1 MLVEALKLQISDSE
15 WNVRKI
21 EPLRKPSQVP
31 FCFVTILLLS
41 LSCSLGVIEKLG
53 MGVVPYVVLLVV
65 PVLGRM
71 SDQCEDVRLMAT
83 YCFATLIRFMPLE
96 VRSHGS
102 VGNFRTSI
110 CDIWRHSVTCLNE
123 YNKFDYKR
131 CFNKQTKKGFQYPFS
146 KLMKKA
152 RIDLKVND
160 KAFSVSELRISIMFR
175 TSWER
180 LFSDFSLF
188 WPFKSRKH

>member
-21 EPLRKPSQVP
+21 EPLRKPSQMP

-131 CFNKQTKKGFQYPFS
+131 CFNKQTKKSLTRFQNWWKGKNRFEG
-146 KLMKKA
+146 K
-152 RIDLKVND
+152 
-160 KAFSVSELRISIMFR
+160 
-175 TSWER
+175 WQ
-180 LFSDFSLF
+180 SLF
-188 WPFKSRKH
+188 FVRAQNFHNVQNVMRKVILRFLSVLTF